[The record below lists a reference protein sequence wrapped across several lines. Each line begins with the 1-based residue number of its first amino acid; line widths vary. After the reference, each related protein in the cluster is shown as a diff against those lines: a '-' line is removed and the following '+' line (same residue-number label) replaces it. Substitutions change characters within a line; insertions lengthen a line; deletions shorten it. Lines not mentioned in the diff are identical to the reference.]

1 MKKNQYFEA
10 KNIGKIHAEK
20 LDEVDLDEW
29 IEKFIGGCM
38 YIENAP
44 ALSEKSIAKIRQMME
59 KYEREIVVILEGDY
73 EKMDDFLSHHRNLEK
88 QICYKIRL

>member
-1 MKKNQYFEA
+1 
-10 KNIGKIHAEK
+10 
-20 LDEVDLDEW
+20 
-29 IEKFIGGCM
+29 M